1 MNTEVEAR
9 FERIEAILARVASRQ
24 ESEAEHI
31 AMLLEDAKT
40 RNADIEGLIEQA
52 RLLNEQ
58 SRAAKEER
66 DQDAQN
72 IRALARIA
80 EAHERRLSDIED
92 GK

>member
-1 MNTEVEAR
+1 MMSPKEVEAR
-9 FERIEAILARVASRQ
+9 FQRIEALQASN
-24 ESEAEHI
+24 AEHI

-40 RNADIEGLIEQA
+40 RNADIERLIDET

-58 SRAAKEER
+58 ARAAREER

-80 EAHERRLSDIED
+80 EAHEHRISRLEGED
-92 GK
+92 E